1 MELKLP
7 REGSAFWFVTLP
19 TLPVIFAF
27 LELLCCSVVMMG
39 SVFVQVSNC
48 YIFSKPNIMCVGQL
62 VKSEKPYGSCK

>member
-27 LELLCCSVVMMG
+27 RNPLVFCCRDG
-39 SVFVQVSNC
+39 QCFRTGVFN
-48 YIFSKPNIMCVGQL
+48 L
-62 VKSEKPYGSCK
+62 